1 MSERIIVGVGG
12 HGGGEDAIALARK
25 FLASGGEFILAHV
38 LAHDGHG
45 YRGARA
51 AYEASR
57 WQRAAELLEKV
68 RADAG
73 VDAHLRWCVSPSVG
87 RGLHELCEV
96 VAKSASATTAHPR
109 VSMPSSS
116 RGGSRPSPARSS
128 RHSRRSRVRA
138 RHTMRTACR
147 CVMRLTRPSR
157 GQGTGISALGGVE
170 AHAACGRATEELAVH
185 SASLDLLVVGSRGYG
200 PVGRLVNGSTSSQLA
215 RMARCPL
222 LVLPRSAHRIEGA
235 EPLASGREPAV
246 GLRE

>member
-1 MSERIIVGVGG
+1 MFERIIVGVDE
-12 HGGGEDAIALARK
+12 HGGGEAATALARK
-25 FLASGGEFILAHV
+25 LLARGGELTLAHV

-45 YRGARA
+45 YSGASA
-51 AYEASR
+51 AYEAAGWER
-57 WQRAAELLEKV
+57 GAELLEKV

-87 RGLHELCEV
+87 SGLHELCEV

-109 VSMPSSS
+109 ASMLSSS
-116 RGGSRPSPARSS
+116 HGGLRPRRARSS
-128 RHSRRSRVRA
+128 RHSRRSRLRA
-138 RHTMRTACR
+138 PHSARTACR
-147 CVMRLTRPSR
+147 CVMRLTRSSR
-157 GQGTGISALGGVE
+157 GARDRISALGGVE
-170 AHAACGRATEELAVH
+170 AHAACGRAAEELAVY

-222 LVLPRSAHRIEGA
+222 FVLPRSAHRIEGA
-235 EPLASGREPAV
+235 EPLASDREPAV